1 MAEFIGAVDSNPKS
15 KARLGKDKNS
25 LSVDFKFSEF
35 KFLLASEKELG
46 VILITP
52 KVFNLEKFVS
62 LAKNRI

>member
-1 MAEFIGAVDSNPKS
+1 MGAVDSNPKS
-15 KARLGKDKNS
+15 KARFGKVKKS